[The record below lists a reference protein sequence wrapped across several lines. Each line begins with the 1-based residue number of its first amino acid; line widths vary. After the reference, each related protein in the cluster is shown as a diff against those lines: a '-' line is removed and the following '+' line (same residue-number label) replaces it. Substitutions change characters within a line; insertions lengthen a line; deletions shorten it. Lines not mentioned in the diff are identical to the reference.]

1 MNEALL
7 ASLPVFM
14 TNISPNNS
22 ILPEQWL
29 VDAKKIDRLMTRTM
43 LDVYEG
49 DAKMLAK
56 LVDDYYDSDIFLNKS
71 KAFDIGVNN
80 FSNETLYQKYQ
91 DLLEL

>member
-1 MNEALL
+1 
-7 ASLPVFM
+7 
-14 TNISPNNS
+14 
-22 ILPEQWL
+22 
-29 VDAKKIDRLMTRTM
+29 MTRAM

-49 DAKMLAK
+49 DPKMLAK

>member
-1 MNEALL
+1 
-7 ASLPVFM
+7 M

-22 ILPEQWL
+22 LLPEQWL
-29 VDAKKIDRLMTRTM
+29 VDSKKIDRLMTRTM

-56 LVDDYYDSDIFLNKS
+56 LVDDYYDSDISVDKS

-80 FSNETLYQKYQ
+80 FSNQILYQKYQ